1 MRKSFESA
9 KNTFQRKK
17 GILRASEAKRAGIDL
32 KTLQEMV
39 DTGILKKEGR
49 GVYRL
54 ANLPPLSNPDLVQIA
69 IRVPNSVICL
79 ISALSFHALTT
90 QTPYKI
96 YIAIPRNSYRPQID
110 YPPIDVIRLGEKAY
124 SSGIDKHVL
133 DGVDVNIYNQEKT
146 VADCFKFRNKIGLDI
161 SLEALKDYLAE
172 PTRDIEKLLHY
183 ARIDHVENVIK
194 PYIEAIV

>member
-1 MRKSFESA
+1 MRKSFEFA
-9 KNTFQRKK
+9 KNIFQKSR
-17 GILRASEAKRAGIDL
+17 GILRASEAQKMGIDL

-39 DTGILKKEGR
+39 YTGMLKKEGR
-49 GVYRL
+49 GIYRL

-96 YIAIPRNSYRPQID
+96 YIAIPRNSYRPRID
-110 YPPIDVIRLGEKAY
+110 YPPTEVVRLGEKAY
-124 SSGIDKHVL
+124 SAGIEKQNI
-133 DGVDVNIYNQEKT
+133 DGVDVNIYNKEKT

-161 SLEALKDYLAE
+161 SLEALKDYLGE
-172 PTRDIEKLLHY
+172 STRDIDKLFYY
-183 ARIDHVENVIK
+183 ARIDHVEKVIK